1 MKIQSLD
8 EFLEEMAKKPQTLGW
23 DVIGAFD
30 RNKTNYL
37 LLQDYISRFSAA
49 SLFPPV
55 DSSVSTGSSATHQLR
70 GMQLDKP
77 RLSFDNAVITQSRAR
92 CLMRTVGGHI
102 FEDTRPQG
110 TTRSEIKRLGI
121 ADGLVGP
128 ILTMTIHLRNTPGSV
143 TSAGRVELDLAGNGA
158 TDFKLSGVDTNYE
171 VVKLGEHL
179 EKEIKGWT
187 SAQKTFELGELRKNA
202 DDPLQPGEFR
212 VLTRPAPGATARKA
226 DNFGDGEV
234 LLLIGLND
242 RSGTLPSNDTQIPY
256 LLPQG
261 YSSNLVISFEQIV
274 TRMMISALK
283 DTRELR
289 SLELEGVSV
298 GKFKRYV
305 AKGGA
310 FDAQITV
317 PGWDGWR
324 FEYYDS
330 LLPFTSATKL
340 TLELSNGASV
350 LKWAGSTEFNGAAIT
365 RVINPPNPPA
375 DVRYNGRVRVHW
387 DVECHFKP
395 RLGKDE
401 HGRTIILVEG
411 DVKKA
416 DSRSEFVS
424 GSGDKAGAGYFK
436 AASEGVGESIALRLE
451 SLRSTFE
458 ALGFSID
465 AFRLNGLLFRDE
477 SVVVPR
483 DIAMPGDLTALGD
496 LGAQATEYKLSHSEV
511 AVTAE
516 GSHSFTV
523 TPSISNLRWSV
534 SPLPGEPV
542 GEEFVGKISAAG
554 VYTAPAAASFGFTFK
569 RVIVTATNGSWTG
582 KALVHLVAAPVSV
595 FPKVNTVNLTDDD
608 SEGYLVWAASTNGG
622 ALDWQISG
630 NAGGWLENEDAPDV
644 QAARRYFAPEEFPAG
659 GTSGLEK
666 VLRVDKIEV
675 SQAGGQT
682 TTCEMLLTKSP
693 KQDYFFKYESIAGG
707 VQLEFWVTNDDGES
721 EKLPPEDTEWHK
733 VSGHGELDA
742 TGKYTFSPSAVDHYL
757 IVAAIDL
764 LGGTRNLMWNYKI
777 LPIPLIEAS
786 GIAAKQPGV
795 K

>member
-1 MKIQSLD
+1 MEMQSLD
-8 EFLEEMAKKPQTLGW
+8 DFLKEMANKPQTLGW

-55 DSSVSTGSSATHQLR
+55 DSSVSIGASTTHQLL

-92 CLMRTVGGHI
+92 CMMRTVGGHI
-102 FEDTRPQG
+102 LEHTRPQG

-143 TSAGRVELDLAGNGA
+143 TSAGKVELDLAGNGA
-158 TDFKLSGVDTNYE
+158 AEFKLSGVDTNFE
-171 VVKLGEHL
+171 VGKLGEHL
-179 EKEIKGWT
+179 EQEIQGWT
-187 SAQKTFELGELRKNA
+187 PRQKTFELGELRKNA
-202 DDPLQPGEFR
+202 DDPLQPGAFR
-212 VLTRPAPGATARKA
+212 VLTRPAPGAATRNA
-226 DNFGDGEV
+226 DNFGEGEV
-234 LLLIGLND
+234 LLLIGLDD

-261 YSSNLVISFEQIV
+261 YSSNLLISFDQMV
-274 TRMMISALK
+274 NRMMIPALK

-289 SLELEGVSV
+289 SLEFDEVSA
-298 GKFKRYV
+298 GQFKRYV

-310 FDAQITV
+310 FNAQITV

-330 LLPFTSATKL
+330 LLPFTSAAPL
-340 TLELSNGASV
+340 TLELSNRALV
-350 LKWAGSTEFNGAAIT
+350 LKWAGSTEFSGAAIT
-365 RVINPPNPPA
+365 TVINPPNPPA
-375 DVRYNGRVRVHW
+375 QVRYDGRVRVHW

-395 RLGKDE
+395 RLDKDE
-401 HGRTIILVEG
+401 HGRTIILVDGE
-411 DVKKA
+411 VRKA
-416 DSRSEFVS
+416 DSRGEFVS
-424 GSGDKAGAGYFK
+424 GSGDKAGQGYFR
-436 AASEGVGESIALRLE
+436 AAAVGVGESIALRLE
-451 SLRSTFE
+451 ALRSTFE
-458 ALGFSID
+458 GLGFSID

-511 AVTAE
+511 TVTAE
-516 GSHSFTV
+516 GSHTFRVAPFSCD
-523 TPSISNLRWSV
+523 LQWSV
-534 SPLPGEPV
+534 SPLPGEPD
-542 GEEFVGKISAAG
+542 GEAFVGKISSAG

-595 FPKVNTVNLTDDD
+595 FPKVNTVNLTGDD
-608 SEGYLVWAASTNGG
+608 SEGHLVWAASTNGG
-622 ALDWQISG
+622 ALNWEVSG
-630 NAGGWLENEDAPDV
+630 NAGGRLVAEDTPDV
-644 QAARRYFAPEEFPAG
+644 QAARRYFAPEEFPTDGAP
-659 GTSGLEK
+659 GLEK
-666 VLRVDKIEV
+666 VLRVDKVEV
-675 SQAGGQT
+675 SQAGGET

-707 VQLEFWVTNDDGES
+707 VQLEFWVTNDDGKP

-733 VSGHGELDA
+733 VSGHGELDE
-742 TGKYTFSPSAVDHYL
+742 TGRYTFSTSAVDHYL
-757 IVAAIDL
+757 IVAAIDV

-777 LPIPLIEAS
+777 LPIPLVDTS
-786 GIAAKQPGV
+786 GLTATQAGV